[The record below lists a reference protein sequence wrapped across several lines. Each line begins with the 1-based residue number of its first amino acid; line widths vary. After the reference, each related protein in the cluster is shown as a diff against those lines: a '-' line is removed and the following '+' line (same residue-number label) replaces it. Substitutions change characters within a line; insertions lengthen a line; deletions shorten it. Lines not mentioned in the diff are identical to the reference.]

1 MYHETAQR
9 ERKAVGDAA
18 VDGIIGGLIAG
29 GLMATYLA
37 GYGAAA
43 GHGAAAIMR
52 LFSPGGD
59 QAITGTLLHLG
70 VSSVYG
76 ALFGILWNLLFG
88 SSRRVPPW
96 LGGLGYGMILLI
108 FAVNVLLPATNA
120 PLRAIPT
127 THFGIAHA
135 IYGAML
141 GWLVSR
147 GR

>member
-1 MYHETAQR
+1 MYHEAAQR
-9 ERKAVGDAA
+9 ERKAAGDAA

-29 GLMATYLA
+29 TLMATYLG
-37 GYGAAA
+37 GYGMATNQSPAAVLQ
-43 GHGAAAIMR
+43 

-76 ALFGILWNLLFG
+76 ALFGILWNLVPG
-88 SSRRVPPW
+88 SARRAPAW
-96 LGGLGYGMILLI
+96 LAGLGYGMVLFLV
-108 FAVNVLLPATNA
+108 AVAVLLPATNA
-120 PLRAIPT
+120 PLRAIPNI
-127 THFGIAHA
+127 HFGFAHA
-135 IYGAML
+135 IYGVTL